1 MLKFNWSE
9 QSNCFYLSDKIN
21 FFFGSTKCIRIKLQ
35 SKRYCTN
42 NKITKQY
49 NRIKSDKIIL

>member
-49 NRIKSDKIIL
+49 NRIKSD